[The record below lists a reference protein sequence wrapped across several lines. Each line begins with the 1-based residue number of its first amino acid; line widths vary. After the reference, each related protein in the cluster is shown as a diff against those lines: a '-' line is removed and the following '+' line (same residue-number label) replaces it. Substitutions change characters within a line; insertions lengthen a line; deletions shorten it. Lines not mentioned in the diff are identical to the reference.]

1 MVLEVCSYH
10 FILLDQGYVQG
21 IFGVSHGALQFI
33 AYEELKKDYSKYF
46 GTPINKRLV
55 VLSAR
60 VCLVDCIHLKT
71 HKFNQVRKP
80 ETLDLKP

>member
-10 FILLDQGYVQG
+10 FILLYQGYIQG
-21 IFGVSHGALQFI
+21 IFGVSHGALQFV
-33 AYEELKKDYSKYF
+33 AYEELKKGYSKYF

-60 VCLVDCIHLKT
+60 VCIVDCIHLKA